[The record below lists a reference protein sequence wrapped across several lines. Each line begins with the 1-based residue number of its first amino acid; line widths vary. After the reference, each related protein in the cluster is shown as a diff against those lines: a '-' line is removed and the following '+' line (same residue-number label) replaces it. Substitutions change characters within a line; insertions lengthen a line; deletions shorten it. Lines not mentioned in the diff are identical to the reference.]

1 MFSLA
6 AGSPPKTTGVIYHL
20 EVSMISYPLFSFGP
34 IGALL
39 PDPLSLE
46 VVYARDA
53 PGMVAGISG
62 IRGRLPGQRDGE
74 SLNNIGFSLGIGN
87 AFSNSFALYL
97 KPGQ

>member
-1 MFSLA
+1 
-6 AGSPPKTTGVIYHL
+6 
-20 EVSMISYPLFSFGP
+20 MISYPLFSFGP

-39 PDPLSLE
+39 PGPLSLE

-53 PGMVAGISG
+53 PGMVAGVSE
-62 IRGRLPGQRDGE
+62 IRFRLPAQIEGQG
-74 SLNNIGFSLGIGN
+74 LNNTGFSLGIGN